1 MSVADFDRFLGLI
14 KIFTPEMSLQECKYI
29 IKEKKISNYTIDDV
43 ENSDEEDSSEENSD
57 KKDSDKEDS
66 D

>member
-14 KIFTPEMSLQECKYI
+14 KIITPKMFLQECKYI

-43 ENSDEEDSSEENSD
+43 EKSDEEDSSEENSD

>member
-1 MSVADFDRFLGLI
+1 MF
-14 KIFTPEMSLQECKYI
+14 LQECKYI
-29 IKEKKISNYTIDDV
+29 IKEKKFSNYTIDDV